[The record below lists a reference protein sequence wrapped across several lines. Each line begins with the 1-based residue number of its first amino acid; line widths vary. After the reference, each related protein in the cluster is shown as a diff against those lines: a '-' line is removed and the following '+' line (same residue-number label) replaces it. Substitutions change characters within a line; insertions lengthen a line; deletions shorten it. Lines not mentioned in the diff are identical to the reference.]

1 MFLEAREKSAVELIP
16 PTREALSIIK
26 EHLSEHSILRLEK
39 IKRPELGMAGVVA
52 RWGRKF
58 KRKEVD
64 SIIAEK
70 LGEEYVAQGSGFSE
84 IYRTPEQYTTEEIF
98 SEEMT
103 VVKRL
108 VKSILELNRWK
119 PEQVD
124 ALFFAGT
131 PLIKPDY
138 GYVIAQNTGLA
149 HLNPKTDIF
158 NYYLTCNAGG
168 RALREALTNPNLE
181 GKNVVV
187 IATEGLTKQTKGFNV
202 EKADPLSLQ
211 FFSDG
216 AAAIGVVPKISL
228 THLLGESKA
237 VEDVK
242 GALAAV
248 EPWRELIDPE
258 GELIQKVGNITLI
271 RLPQPPEDKQ
281 IWMKGGGTTKLFLR
295 NVSPSIQ
302 RVYEQHRE
310 QYPEK
315 DIRMIVAHHPS
326 LGVNNL
332 MKRRLE
338 KKGINIQMPWVVKDG
353 NSSGATTLI
362 AFVRLMERFS
372 PGDHI
377 LIASFGAGI
386 SIDTFVIEIGEIGA
400 RFFAKAEEQLG
411 IARDFYEE
419 ILLPAVQE
427 KDSEMTPDRLRELI
441 SSYEKKHPKKK
452 VNIIALE
459 NIAAESIAR
468 GKGPS
473 FKWRK
478 KAGKIIQKTF
488 DIPKET
494 FPWKIRVFGENR

>member
-1 MFLEAREKSAVELIP
+1 MTLEARHRLAVELTP
-16 PTREALSIIK
+16 PTRESLSIT
-26 EHLSEHSILRLEK
+26 EEPLSEHSIFRLEK

-52 RWGRKF
+52 HWGRKYE
-58 KRKEVD
+58 RKEVD

-70 LGEEYVAQGSGFSE
+70 LGEKEVALDTGFSE
-84 IYRTPEQYTTEEIF
+84 IYRTPEQYTTEEVF
-98 SEEMT
+98 FEEMT

-108 VKSILELNRWK
+108 VKSILQLNGWK

-124 ALFFAGT
+124 ALFFAGS

-138 GYVIAQNTGLA
+138 GYAIAQNTGLT

-168 RALREALTNPNLE
+168 QALREALTNPNLE

-187 IATEGLTKQTKGFNV
+187 IATEGLTKQTDGFNV

-271 RLPQPPEDKQ
+271 RLPQPPEGMQ
-281 IWMKGGGTTKLFLR
+281 IFMKGGETTKLFLR
-295 NVSPSIQ
+295 NVFPSIQ

-315 DIRMIVAHHPS
+315 DIKMIVAHHPS
-326 LGVNNL
+326 IGVNNL

-338 KKGINIQMPWVVKDG
+338 KKGISTPMPWVVNDG

-372 PGDHI
+372 PGDHVM
-377 LIASFGAGI
+377 IASFGAGI

-400 RFFAKAEEQLG
+400 KFFAKAEKQSG

-427 KDSEMTPDRLRELI
+427 EDSEITPDRLWELI
-441 SSYEKKHPKKK
+441 SSYEEENEIKIHS
-452 VNIIALE
+452 ITLE

-478 KAGKIIQKTF
+478 KAGRIIQKTF

-494 FPWKIRVFGENR
+494 FQWKIRVFGENR